1 MAQMI
6 SIALVLGALAI
17 LIYRRTK
24 ADFGATLF
32 RSRESLIVFYKGE
45 FGGNAF

>member
-6 SIALVLGALAI
+6 SIALVIGALAI

-24 ADFGATLF
+24 QFTEQRYLDQENL
-32 RSRESLIVFYKGE
+32 
-45 FGGNAF
+45 